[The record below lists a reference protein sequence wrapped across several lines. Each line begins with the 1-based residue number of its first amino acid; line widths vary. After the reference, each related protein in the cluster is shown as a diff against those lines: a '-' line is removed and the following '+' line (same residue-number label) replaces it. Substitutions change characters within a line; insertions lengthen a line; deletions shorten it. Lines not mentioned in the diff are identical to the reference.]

1 MATPGFSA
9 GIASGSDIHLKL
21 FLPSSTCD
29 FLAFSSPLPL
39 EADLWTHSKA
49 WTYSSNK
56 ELTSTARTDSKQYQC
71 ISIFPG
77 KHVDDCRY
85 NSRAFVSSFPF
96 HPLFP
101 SVPFPPTLPLLP
113 LDLDSL
119 VGRTKT
125 DTGNCQVVFPQ
136 CCKTS
141 NKNCE
146 NMSQQS
152 LRFLQRKCW
161 VKHTGKTE
169 WREEPKG
176 QALYW
181 KKNCDHGCSCCNCW
195 SLVDQPS
202 RTIPY
207 FLHAQRDK
215 IGSCESMKNNQHG
228 HSWPSL
234 QDCRAKSILRLYFV
248 GKTSST
254 GLGWPS
260 PPTITSWGSGEL

>member
-9 GIASGSDIHLKL
+9 GIASGSDIHLKA

-29 FLAFSSPLPL
+29 FLTFSSPLPL

-141 NKNCE
+141 TSNKNFE
-146 NMSQQS
+146 NMSHQS
-152 LRFLQRKCW
+152 LQFLERKCW

-181 KKNCDHGCSCCNCW
+181 KKNAIMDAVAAIVDPW
-195 SLVDQPS
+195 STSLQGQSPS
-202 RTIPY
+202 FSMHSVIKLAHVNRWRTINMAI
-207 FLHAQRDK
+207 L
-215 IGSCESMKNNQHG
+215 GSDGRVHPQSH
-228 HSWPSL
+228 
-234 QDCRAKSILRLYFV
+234 
-248 GKTSST
+248 
-254 GLGWPS
+254 LG
-260 PPTITSWGSGEL
+260 GGEL